1 MPYGETTSEEIER
14 VAREIVD
21 GAFKVHSKLGAGLLE
36 SVYEECLAFELKRR
50 GLTVERQVCVPII
63 YDGVQ
68 LDAAF
73 RIDILVNQCVLI
85 ELKAVEKMIPLYDAQ
100 VLTYLKLT
108 GVRLGILI
116 NFNSKLIKDGMTRI
130 VL

>member
-1 MPYGETTSEEIER
+1 
-14 VAREIVD
+14 
-21 GAFKVHSKLGAGLLE
+21 
-36 SVYEECLAFELKRR
+36 LAFELKRR
-50 GLTVERQVCVPII
+50 GLVVERQVCVPVI

-73 RIDILVNQCVLI
+73 RIDILVNKCVLI

-100 VLTYLKLT
+100 VLTSLKLT
-108 GVRLGILI
+108 GLRLGILI
-116 NFNSKLIKDGMTRI
+116 NFNSKLIKDGMKRI

>member
-14 VAREIVD
+14 VAHEIVD
-21 GAFKVHSKLGAGLLE
+21 AAFCMHSKLGAGLLE
-36 SVYEECLAFELKRR
+36 SVYEECMAFELGRR
-50 GLTVERQVCVPII
+50 GLTVERQVCVPIV

-68 LDAAF
+68 LEAAF
-73 RIDILVNQCVLI
+73 RIDVLVNRCVLI

-108 GVRLGILI
+108 GLRLGILM
-116 NFNSKLIKDGMTRI
+116 NFNSKLIKDGIKRI